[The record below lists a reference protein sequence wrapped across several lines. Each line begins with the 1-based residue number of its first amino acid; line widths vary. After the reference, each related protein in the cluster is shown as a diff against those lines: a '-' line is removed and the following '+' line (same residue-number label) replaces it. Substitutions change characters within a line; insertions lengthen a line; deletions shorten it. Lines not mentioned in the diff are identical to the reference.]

1 MRGAFDAIL
10 ENEEKNETWIA
21 VELPMKVAAILRP
34 LRQIL
39 SDSFRYIL
47 KLRGSSCD
55 NGLCSI

>member
-1 MRGAFDAIL
+1 MQYWRMRK
-10 ENEEKNETWIA
+10 KNETWIA

-39 SDSFRYIL
+39 SDSFRHIL